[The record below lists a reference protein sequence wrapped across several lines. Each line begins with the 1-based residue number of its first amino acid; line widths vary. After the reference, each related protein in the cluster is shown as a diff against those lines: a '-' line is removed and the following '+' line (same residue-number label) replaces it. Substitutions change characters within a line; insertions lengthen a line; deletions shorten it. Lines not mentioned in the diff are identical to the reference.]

1 MQSQI
6 INAVKTHIFNI
17 GPVSVFDHS
26 LLVLNIFKKDQLRAV
41 YSVSLK
47 ILSFVYLFIFFTV
60 SQPSAFLLYK
70 KELKDK
76 AQTLLGPMSSFLEGH
91 RQPDNSA
98 NFHFSYSSNPSCC
111 VVLL

>member
-1 MQSQI
+1 M
-6 INAVKTHIFNI
+6 
-17 GPVSVFDHS
+17 SVLDHS

-47 ILSFVYLFIFFTV
+47 ILSFVYLFTV

-76 AQTLLGPMSSFLEGH
+76 AQTLFRTNELIFAIQQTFIFLTAVI
-91 RQPDNSA
+91 RVA
-98 NFHFSYSSNPSCC
+98 
-111 VVLL
+111 V

>member
-1 MQSQI
+1 M
-6 INAVKTHIFNI
+6 
-17 GPVSVFDHS
+17 SVLDHS

-47 ILSFVYLFIFFTV
+47 ILSFVYLFTV

-76 AQTLLGPMSSFLEGH
+76 AQTLLGPMSSFWKGTGNQAIQQTFIFLT
-91 RQPDNSA
+91 A
-98 NFHFSYSSNPSCC
+98 
-111 VVLL
+111 VI